1 MLNFLLENI
10 FLLLIIALSGFLL
23 LFPRFFSA
31 GAKTL
36 SIKDAI
42 LMMNR
47 NSCALID
54 LRSEDDFTS
63 GYIANAQNIPYESI
77 EKSVETLK
85 KYSNKHL
92 ILYCQKGTMS
102 EKALSLLQKIGMEN
116 AYSIEGGLDQW
127 IKGQLPL
134 ASEKKY
140 EN

>member
-1 MLNFLLENI
+1 MLDFLLENI

-23 LFPRFFSA
+23 LFPRFFLA
-31 GAKTL
+31 GAKNL

-63 GYIANAQNIPYESI
+63 GHIANAQNIPYESI

-92 ILYCQKGTMS
+92 ILYCQKGIRS
-102 EKALSLLQKIGMEN
+102 EKALSLLQKIGIEN
-116 AYSIEGGLDQW
+116 VYSIEGGLDQW

-134 ASEKKY
+134 TSEKKI
-140 EN
+140 

>member
-1 MLNFLLENI
+1 MLDFLLENI

-23 LFPRFFSA
+23 LFPRIFLA
-31 GAKTL
+31 GAKNL

-47 NSCALID
+47 NSFALID

-63 GYIANAQNIPYESI
+63 GHIANAQNIPYESI

-92 ILYCQKGTMS
+92 ILYCQKGIRS
-102 EKALSLLQKIGMEN
+102 EKALSLLQKIGIEN
-116 AYSIEGGLDQW
+116 VYSVEGGLDQW

-134 ASEKKY
+134 TSEKKI
-140 EN
+140 

>member
-1 MLNFLLENI
+1 LF
-10 FLLLIIALSGFLL
+10 
-23 LFPRFFSA
+23 FPRIFSA
-31 GAKTL
+31 GAKSL

-47 NSCALID
+47 NPCALID

-63 GYIANAQNIPYESI
+63 GHIANAQNIPYESI

-92 ILYCQKGTMS
+92 ILYCQKGIRS
-102 EKALSLLQKIGMEN
+102 EKALSLFQKIGMEKV
-116 AYSIEGGLDQW
+116 YSIEGGLDQW

-134 ASEKKY
+134 ASEKKI
-140 EN
+140 